1 MRADNGRQH
10 SSRRVVVTGLGILC
24 PIGNSLDQ
32 VWDSLMTGRSGTAPI
47 TRFDASGFET
57 RIAGEVR
64 NFDPRDRLSPK
75 EARRTDR
82 YVQLAV
88 SAAQDALVSAELKID
103 QRNERRAGVLIGTAL
118 GGIETAERE
127 LNTLNTRGP
136 GRVSPFFIPMFL
148 ADMASGYVSIVTGA
162 KGPNLATLSACASG
176 AHAIGESAEIIRRG
190 DADVMLTGGSEAAV
204 TPGSVAGFNAVGA
217 LSTCN
222 DEAATA
228 SRPFDATRDGFVV
241 AEGAAVLIL
250 ESLDH
255 ALTRGARILA
265 EVTGYGAT
273 GDACHI
279 VQPSPDGEGAARA
292 MAEAI
297 ASAGL
302 VPADID
308 YINAHGTST
317 PLNDRLE
324 TVAIKSVFRE
334 HRIPPVTA
342 TKALT
347 GHALG
352 AGGAMEAVFT
362 ILAMQH
368 GVIPPTWNLA
378 TPDPDCDL
386 DYVTNGSRH
395 ADLRHSISNSLGFGG
410 HNVALLFSRYD
421 PGIGDDERRGRNS
434 G

>member
-1 MRADNGRQH
+1 MREDSGRL
-10 SSRRVVVTGLGILC
+10 SSARRVVVTGLGILS
-24 PIGNSLDQ
+24 PIGNSIDE
-32 VWDSLMTGRSGTAPI
+32 VWDSLMTGRSGTASI

-64 NFDPRDRLSPK
+64 NFDPRDRLGPK

-88 SAAQDALVSAELKID
+88 AAAQDALVSAELKID
-103 QRNERRAGVLIGTAL
+103 DRNQRRVGVLIGTAL

-176 AHAIGESAEIIRRG
+176 AHATGEAAEIVRRG
-190 DADVMLTGGSEAAV
+190 DADVMLAGGSEAAV

-217 LSTCN
+217 LSTRN
-222 DEAATA
+222 EEAATA

-255 ALTRGARILA
+255 ALRRGARILA
-265 EVTGYGAT
+265 EVNGYGAT

-292 MAEAI
+292 MTEAI
-297 ASAGL
+297 ARAGL
-302 VPADID
+302 APADID

-324 TVAIKSVFRE
+324 TVAIKSVFGE
-334 HRIPPVTA
+334 QGIPPVTA

-347 GHALG
+347 GHSLG
-352 AGGAMEAVFT
+352 AGGALEAIFT
-362 ILAMQH
+362 ILAMQR
-368 GVIPPTWNLA
+368 GMIPPTWNLA

-386 DYVTNGSRH
+386 DYVTEGPRRSE
-395 ADLRHSISNSLGFGG
+395 LRHTLSNSLGFGG

-421 PGIGDDERRGRNS
+421 PGEGCTERS
-434 G
+434 